1 MLPIGMAAQPTQL
14 SSRDRLSFSR
24 WLFLVAAAG
33 SAACAAGKRL
43 EGTASLSAGQALV
56 VTKFC
61 FDSNA
66 DCPENVCPSP
76 DLSPGKLQLTI
87 QNARRTTKPSS
98 DEDVEEDTVA
108 EKGLAEFHVALLDD
122 EYFSF
127 PEVSQVWGEANCSDV
142 IKAAKRSFALQ
153 WDQIS
158 TEGGQEVETAVVE
171 HLRPRWWYVAIVSC
185 SKSGVDLSY
194 RMHLQNTLRGWE
206 AEFSMDQRF
215 IFQTTFSFCIIFG
228 GLVFVQLESLR
239 RWRRIS
245 KRGHRWYEVHPAL
258 LLATACTLYALAGEI
273 CICACSMRFQQSGEA
288 PELWSIVGRA
298 CLVIAQNCMSCL
310 LMILATGDCVCSVH
324 IRWAQHR
331 EMVGG
336 MVLYAVLQLP
346 LELWGD
352 SEFRTTTT
360 EYIYDTR
367 PGMVLIA
374 FNLLW
379 TWMYVSRSWH
389 TFQNETRIK
398 AKLFYK
404 RYGLVFLLWFCYTP
418 IVALLA
424 RSLAAHVRHSIT
436 TLLSGSV
443 HVFMLSLLVY
453 TFRPS
458 IADELYDLKES
469 DFEALHNDEEL
480 ESMLNSTDDL

>member
-1 MLPIGMAAQPTQL
+1 M
-14 SSRDRLSFSR
+14 SFSS
-24 WLFLVAAAG
+24 WLFLATAAW
-33 SAACAAGKRL
+33 SAVCVAGKRL
-43 EGTASLSAGQALV
+43 EGSTTLSAGQALV

-66 DCPENVCPSP
+66 DCADNVCDSP
-76 DLSPGKLQLTI
+76 ELKPGKLQLTLHSAKRI
-87 QNARRTTKPSS
+87 SKPIG
-98 DEDVEEDTVA
+98 DEDEEDTSPEGLA
-108 EKGLAEFHVALLDD
+108 SMAKKGLAEFHVALLDD

-142 IKAAKRSFALQ
+142 IKAAKRSFPLQ

-158 TEGGQEVETAVVE
+158 TDGGQEVETAVVE

-185 SKSGVDLSY
+185 SKTGVDLSY

-206 AEFSMDQRF
+206 AEFSMDQRY
-215 IFQTTFSFCIIFG
+215 IFEVSFGLCIMFG
-228 GLVFVQLESLR
+228 GLVFVQAESLR
-239 RWRRIS
+239 RWRQITR
-245 KRGHRWYEVHPAL
+245 RGHHWYEVHPAL
-258 LLATACTLYALAGEI
+258 LLAMACTLFALAGEL
-273 CICACSMRFQQSGEA
+273 CIFVNYMRFEQGGESSQ
-288 PELWSIVGRA
+288 LWSIVGRA
-298 CLVIAQNCMSCL
+298 SMVVAQNCMSTL
-310 LMILATGDCVCSVH
+310 LMILAHGDCVCSVH

-379 TWMYVSRSWH
+379 TWMYVSRSWQ
-389 TFQNETRIK
+389 TYKNETRIK

-418 IVALLA
+418 LIALLA

-443 HVFMLSLLVY
+443 HVLMLSILVY

-469 DFEALHNDEEL
+469 EVEDVHHDEEL
-480 ESMLNSTDDL
+480 ESILNNTDDL